1 VSVPARA
8 PWVVPDRTPRQGLA
22 SLRQRS
28 RGRGLALPA
37 LVAVALVVAACG
49 GGAATPAPATPAGGT
64 DAPASPGLPSPTT
77 GDSASP
83 SPEHEGRV
91 VVYSGRSE
99 ELVGPILAQFEEATG
114 IRVEVRYGD
123 TAELAA
129 TILEE
134 GANSPADLF
143 FGQDAGALGALGAE
157 GRLAALPQDLLGLVD
172 PRFRSQAGEWVGVT
186 GRARV
191 LAYDTRDLDASD
203 LPASILDLTDPKWRG
218 RIGWVPTNASFQAFV
233 TGLRQL
239 RGDEAARA
247 WLEGMLANEPRVYEK
262 NGQALEAVRA
272 GEVDAALINHYYLF
286 QAQQSSGEAYP
297 VEDHFFTGGDPG
309 ALVNVAGVGILDTAA
324 RPEAARRL
332 VKFLLSTEAQTY
344 FSSQTFEYPLVT
356 GVEADPRLPTLAEIE
371 SPDIDLSDLADLQG
385 TLRMLQEVGVL

>member
-8 PWVVPDRTPRQGLA
+8 PGVVPDRAPRNRLA
-22 SLRQRS
+22 SASHRVSAR
-28 RGRGLALPA
+28 RFALPA
-37 LVAVALVVAACG
+37 LVVVALVVAACG
-49 GGAATPAPATPAGGT
+49 GGAPTPAPGTPAGAT
-64 DAPASPGLPSPTT
+64 DGPASPGLPSPTT

-99 ELVGPILAQFEEATG
+99 ELVSPILAQFEESTG

-172 PRFRSQAGEWVGVT
+172 PRFRSPAGEWVGVT

-191 LAYDTRDLDASD
+191 LAYDTRDLTAAD
-203 LPASILDLTDPKWRG
+203 LPASILDLTDPRWRG

-247 WLEGMLANEPRVYEK
+247 WLEGMLANQPRVYEK

-332 VKFLLSTEAQTY
+332 VEFLLSTEAQTY

>member
-8 PWVVPDRTPRQGLA
+8 PGVVPDRAPRNWLA
-22 SLRQRS
+22 SASHRVSAR
-28 RGRGLALPA
+28 RFALPA
-37 LVAVALVVAACG
+37 LVVVALVVAACG
-49 GGAATPAPATPAGGT
+49 GGAPTPAPGTPAGAT
-64 DAPASPGLPSPTT
+64 DGPASPGLPSPTT

-99 ELVGPILAQFEEATG
+99 ELVSPILAQFEESTG

-172 PRFRSQAGEWVGVT
+172 PRFRSPAGEWVGVT

-191 LAYDTRDLDASD
+191 LAYDTRDLNASD
-203 LPASILDLTDPKWRG
+203 LPASILDLTDPRWRG

-247 WLEGMLANEPRVYEK
+247 WLEGMLANQPRVYEK

-309 ALVNVAGVGILDTAA
+309 ALVNVAGVAILDTAA

-332 VKFLLSTEAQTY
+332 VEFLLSTEAQTY